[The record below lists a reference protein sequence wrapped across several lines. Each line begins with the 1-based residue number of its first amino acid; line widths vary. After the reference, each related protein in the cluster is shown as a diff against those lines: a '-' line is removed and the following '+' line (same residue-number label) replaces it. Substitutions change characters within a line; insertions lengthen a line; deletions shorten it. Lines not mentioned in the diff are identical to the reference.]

1 MKTIVIAEDE
11 YRTRQGLSR
20 LIQKLDS
27 EFCVVGEAED
37 GLEGLKMIQSLTP
50 DIVIT
55 DIRMPRITGLDMIEQ
70 ARKVS
75 IECKFVIL
83 SGYADFSYAQQA
95 IHLGV
100 EDYLLKPVTI
110 SMVKDLLIKL
120 RGPAGKE
127 EPEVYINECFSAI
140 VRKAVEEIH
149 SHYSQSLRLESFAAE
164 NNITPQYLSSL
175 FSKETGTTFSNYLRD
190 VRIEKAKELLK
201 EGNKKV
207 YEIACAVGYPDQ
219 KYFSKI
225 FRECV
230 GISAKQ
236 YAMNAEEQTNG

>member
-11 YRTRQGLSR
+11 YRTRQGLSK
-20 LIQKLDS
+20 LIQKLNP
-27 EFCVVGEAED
+27 EFRVVGEAED
-37 GLEGLKMIQSLTP
+37 GLEGLKMIQSLVP

-70 ARKVS
+70 VRKMN

-95 IHLGV
+95 IRLGV
-100 EDYLLKPVTI
+100 EDYLLKPITI
-110 SMVKDLLIKL
+110 SMVKDLLLKL
-120 RGPAGKE
+120 QGPAEEKE
-127 EPEVYINECFSAI
+127 PVVCTNECYSLI
-140 VRKAVEEIH
+140 VRKAVEEIQN
-149 SHYSQSLRLESFAAE
+149 HYSQPLRLESFAVE

-201 EGNKKV
+201 DGDKKV

-236 YAMNAEEQTNG
+236 YAMNAEN

>member
-1 MKTIVIAEDE
+1 MN
-11 YRTRQGLSR
+11 
-20 LIQKLDS
+20 
-27 EFCVVGEAED
+27 
-37 GLEGLKMIQSLTP
+37 
-50 DIVIT
+50 
-55 DIRMPRITGLDMIEQ
+55 
-70 ARKVS
+70 

-110 SMVKDLLIKL
+110 SMVKELLDKL
-120 RGPAGKE
+120 QEPAGKKE
-127 EPEVYINECFSAI
+127 SAVSSNECYSAI

-149 SHYSQSLRLESFAAE
+149 RHYSQPLRLESFAAD

-201 EGNKKV
+201 EGNQKV

-230 GISAKQ
+230 GVSAKQ
-236 YAMNAEEQTNG
+236 YAMNAEEQ

>member
-1 MKTIVIAEDE
+1 MMKTIVIAEDE
-11 YRTRQGLSR
+11 YRTRQGLSK
-20 LIQKLDS
+20 LIQKLNS

-55 DIRMPRITGLDMIEQ
+55 DIRMPKITGLDMIEQ
-70 ARKVS
+70 VRKMN

-100 EDYLLKPVTI
+100 EDYLLKPITI
-110 SMVKDLLIKL
+110 SMVKDLLDKL
-120 RGPAGKE
+120 QEHADKE
-127 EPEVYINECFSAI
+127 EPSVCSNECYSAI

-149 SHYSQSLRLESFAAE
+149 RHYSQQIRLESFAEE
-164 NNITPQYLSSL
+164 NNITPQYMSSL

-201 EGNKKV
+201 EGNQKV

-230 GISAKQ
+230 GVSAKQ
-236 YAMNAEEQTNG
+236 YAMNAEEQ